1 MNTIWLSKPS
11 RPNGPH
17 ESIGLDHPD
26 SPLAKFLLNA
36 GDVRLTHL
44 RGIIPPKIVAPKLQN
59 DDLGALW
66 NVARQS
72 SQHAARCISGH
83 ACVRDPQVR
92 TPGLQ
97 HCL

>member
-1 MNTIWLSKPS
+1 MNTIGLNKPS
-11 RPNGPH
+11 RPSGSH

-26 SPLAKFLLNA
+26 SALAKFLLNT
-36 GDVRLTHL
+36 GDVGLVHVW
-44 RGIIPPKIVAPKLQN
+44 GIVVPKIVAPELQN
-59 DDLGALW
+59 DDFGALW
-66 NVARQS
+66 NCARQP

-83 ACVRDPQVR
+83 AGVGDSQAG